1 MRNETDAKISAYL
14 RLAELCG
21 TGDESKKKYYMEKV
35 ESLLLQ
41 HEDSLEDVFLH
52 YIDDFSLD
60 LIRMFTTSD
69 FIAMFE
75 KDKNISLS
83 DGDYKKVKY
92 IICRIVGDDYE

>member
-1 MRNETDAKISAYL
+1 MRNEIDAKISAYL

-60 LIRMFTTSD
+60 LIECLLHQ
-69 FIAMFE
+69 I
-75 KDKNISLS
+75 LLPCL
-83 DGDYKKVKY
+83 KKIKTY
-92 IICRIVGDDYE
+92 L

>member
-1 MRNETDAKISAYL
+1 M
-14 RLAELCG
+14 
-21 TGDESKKKYYMEKV
+21 
-35 ESLLLQ
+35 
-41 HEDSLEDVFLH
+41 H